1 MERSPVLTLLI
12 DTVDRPANAALT
24 LGSRGLIPTFAEA
37 SLGLFGVAAATVA
50 TQLLLTGGLQ
60 GRVDGL
66 SAFLEITVLLV
77 PLTLMAA
84 FLQVGVPLR
93 ALLGAVA
100 VGLLQAGVVA
110 LTLLPLVAFTAVV
123 SDLEAVRL
131 SFPIAHATV
140 VGLAVPGIAMMTLLE
155 RSASIVRSIDGN
167 PGVARATRFVST
179 ALAVAFL
186 VRAWQLV

>member
-1 MERSPVLTLLI
+1 MDQAPILRLLI
-12 DTVDRPANAALT
+12 DAIDRPANAALA
-24 LGSRGLIPTFAEA
+24 LGARGLFPTFAEA

-50 TQLLLTGGLQ
+50 TQLLLTGSLQ

-66 SAFLEITVLLV
+66 AAFLEITVLLV

-100 VGLLQAGVVA
+100 VGLLQAGLVA

-123 SDLEAVRL
+123 SDLEAVRS
-131 SFPIAHATV
+131 SFPIAHAAV
-140 VGLAVPGIAMMTLLE
+140 VGLAVPGIALMTLLE
-155 RSASIVRSIDGN
+155 RSTSIVRSIDGT
-167 PGVARATRFVST
+167 PLVARATRFVSY

-186 VRAWQLV
+186 ARAWQLV

>member
-1 MERSPVLTLLI
+1 MDRAPIQRLLFEAI
-12 DTVDRPANAALT
+12 DRPANAALA
-24 LGSRGLIPTFAEA
+24 LGARGLIPTAAEA
-37 SLGLFGVAAATVA
+37 SLGVFGVAAATVA
-50 TQLLLTGGLQ
+50 TQLLLTGSLH

-66 SAFLEITVLLV
+66 AAFLEVSVLLV

-110 LTLLPLVAFTAVV
+110 VTLLPLAAFTAVV
-123 SDLEAVRL
+123 ADLEAVRL

-140 VGLAVPGIAMMTLLE
+140 VGLAVPGIALMTLLE
-155 RSASIVRSIDGN
+155 RSANIVRSIDGT
-167 PGVARATRFVST
+167 PMVARATRFVSY
-179 ALAVAFL
+179 ALAIAFL
-186 VRAWQLV
+186 ARAWQLV